1 MIAVNKSTNIPAS
14 LQNVV
19 APTSPDDI
27 SSDMYGAQDVKTT
40 LRDDQHGKCAYCER
54 YFNGDYGAVEH
65 YRPKKKY
72 QEAEHKPKKDG
83 YYWLAYDWDNL
94 LFSCSECNTSCK
106 KCIFPLFDESQRDIA
121 CKDISRERP
130 LLINPAKENP
140 ADYLV
145 FRDEILLPKDKD
157 TNSYAYQKADT
168 TIKVLQLNDR
178 GALVKRRFDELKKY
192 AWLVEMRQRL
202 INEGRDSND
211 KVMTILQNS
220 INKML
225 DESSEFVGMIRNQ
238 ESH

>member
-14 LQNVV
+14 LQNVS

-72 QEAEHKPKKDG
+72 QEAEHEPMKDG

-94 LFSCSECNTSCK
+94 LYSCSECNTSCK
-106 KCIFPLFDESQRDIA
+106 RCLFPLFDESKRDIA
-121 CKDISRERP
+121 GMNISREEP

-145 FRDEILLPKDKD
+145 FREEVLIPTCKD
-157 TNSYAYQKADT
+157 TANYDFQKANT
-168 TIKVLQLNDR
+168 TINVLKLNDR
-178 GALVKRRFDELKKY
+178 PALVKRRFRVWREYVSLIEIKRILMQGNTEIDKEALK
-192 AWLVEMRQRL
+192 LVEERLRQ
-202 INEGRDSND
+202 
-211 KVMTILQNS
+211 
-220 INKML
+220 ML
-225 DESSEFVGMIRNQ
+225 DDTSEFVGMLRNQ
-238 ESH
+238 E